1 MKLLAEF
8 PVAIVLLYQL
18 CRQAL
23 QVEFG
28 ELVPLFLR
36 YLTLQPSKEQKLID
50 FDKKK
55 EKFLIVIFRL
65 DSKFNMEIYI
75 EFLTTQAKTLSFLA
89 FVGKTYQV
97 IICIIE

>member
-1 MKLLAEF
+1 VKLLAEF

-50 FDKKK
+50 FEKKK
-55 EKFLIVIFRL
+55 R
-65 DSKFNMEIYI
+65 
-75 EFLTTQAKTLSFLA
+75 
-89 FVGKTYQV
+89 
-97 IICIIE
+97 